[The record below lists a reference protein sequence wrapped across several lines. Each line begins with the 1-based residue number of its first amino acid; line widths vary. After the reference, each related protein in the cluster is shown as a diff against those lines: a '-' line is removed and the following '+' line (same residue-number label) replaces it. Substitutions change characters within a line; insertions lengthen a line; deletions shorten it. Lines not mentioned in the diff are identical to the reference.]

1 MESKNIVL
9 IICAILSFFTV
20 FAFNAVMIAVPSI
33 AAEYGMN
40 NIVQNW
46 VTIIF
51 LLIVAAISV
60 PAGQVSGKYG
70 LKKVS
75 IISIIFF
82 IIISIANVVVTT
94 SEMFLVCRLLMGVSI
109 AFLNVT
115 SMAMVVS
122 AFEPHERG
130 KAIGINITGVYLGL
144 SLSLVIAGILDFQ
157 LGWRSIVLF
166 SIPFMVLLLAML
178 YKVKD
183 EWITFE
189 GLPLDIKGSLVYIVG
204 ILLFIYGFTRLNEPI
219 GVILTVIGI
228 AVLALF
234 AYIEIRSDYP
244 VFDVR
249 FFKNSKF
256 LSSNF
261 AALCAYLATFA
272 VTTILNYHLQYI
284 KGYDSQMSGMIL
296 IVAPLFQVVL
306 APLAGRWSDKVNPQI
321 LSAVGM
327 GLGTISLIGG
337 ISTKKTFKVVGMGLG
352 TISLLLFSLLDAD
365 TSLIFLI
372 VSMVFYGVGFGLF
385 SSPNTNVIMSS
396 VPPQATPVASASV
409 STVRVV
415 GQTMSMGILTL
426 VFAFVMGNVPMT
438 EKYFPQL
445 IASSQITCIICV
457 VLCIASVFASLVGI
471 KAKGMGD

>member
-1 MESKNIVL
+1 MESKNLVL
-9 IICAILSFFTV
+9 ILCVILSFFTV

-33 AAEYGMN
+33 ATEFGMN

-51 LLIVAAISV
+51 LLVIAALSV
-60 PAGQVSGKYG
+60 PAGQISGKYG

-75 IISIIFF
+75 VISIIFF
-82 IIISIANVVVTT
+82 IIISIANVLVTT
-94 SEMFLVCRLLMGVSI
+94 SEQFLACRLLLGIAV

-122 AFEPHERG
+122 AFEPYERG

-144 SLSLVIAGILDFQ
+144 SLSPLIAGVLDFN

-166 SIPFMVLLLAML
+166 SIPFMILILLML
-178 YKVKD
+178 YMVKD

-189 GLPLDIKGSLVYIVG
+189 GMSLDIKGSLVYIVG
-204 ILLFIYGFTRLNEPI
+204 IVLFIYGFTRLNTMI
-219 GVILTVIGI
+219 GVILTIVGL

-234 AYIEIRSDYP
+234 TYVEMNSKYP

-249 FFKNSKF
+249 FFKDSKF

-284 KGYDSQMSGMIL
+284 KGFDSQLSGIIL
-296 IVAPLFQVVL
+296 IVPPLFQVVL
-306 APLAGRWSDKVNPQI
+306 APLAGKWSDNINPQI

-327 GLGTISLIGG
+327 AFGTISLI
-337 ISTKKTFKVVGMGLG
+337 
-352 TISLLLFSLLDAD
+352 LFSLLDAD
-365 TSLIFLI
+365 SSFVFLI
-372 VSMVFYGVGFGLF
+372 VSMVCYGIGFGLF
-385 SSPNTNVIMSS
+385 SSPNTNVIMGS
-396 VPPQATPVASASV
+396 VPPEATPVASASV
-409 STVRVV
+409 STMRVV
-415 GQTMSMGILTL
+415 GQTMSMGVLTL
-426 VFAFVMGNVPMT
+426 VFAFVMGSVPMT
-438 EKYFPQL
+438 PQYYPLL
-445 IASSQITCIICV
+445 IRSSQITCIICV
-457 VLCIASVFASLVGI
+457 VLCLASVFASLVGL
-471 KAKGMGD
+471 KSKDMVSE